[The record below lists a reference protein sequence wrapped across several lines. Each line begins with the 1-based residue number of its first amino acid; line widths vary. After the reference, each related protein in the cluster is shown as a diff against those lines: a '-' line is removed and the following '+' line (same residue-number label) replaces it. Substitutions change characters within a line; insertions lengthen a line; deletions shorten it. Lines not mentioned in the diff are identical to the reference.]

1 MLEPSSSEES
11 DVDGDEAGYGATGG
25 GLDAARAGRPIPV
38 LGGRVAGF
46 ATVGAF
52 GFGQSGLAGA
62 LNSSVSTSLSSNT
75 SLVPS
80 STYSI
85 APPNIDLL
93 QQRSHSLSTGIKL
106 LSAVRHDCDTRRLQ
120 HSTSNQKINMLIL
133 CRSLLIASC
142 CKGEGKCIYIA
153 HFL

>member
-46 ATVGAF
+46 AAVGAF

-75 SLVPS
+75 SLAPS

-93 QQRSHSLSTGIKL
+93 QQRTTVSLLVLNCCQQYDTTATRGGYNTLRGIK
-106 LSAVRHDCDTRRLQ
+106 
-120 HSTSNQKINMLIL
+120 KINMLIL